1 MDSQSTNINPE
12 LIKLQQASQ
21 KAFGEIRKQT
31 SDETAYLYFYL
42 TLLLLKDNLL
52 PEVSYEVTENLSD
65 LKVNLLPEI
74 YNPKRKE
81 VYRKII
87 ERLDSLERYPL
98 FLILCINSLKKI
110 DISLLSQNEI
120 ADFFEYL
127 LKKRFHVV
135 KKRRSSV
142 LFPREIIDLI
152 DFLDQRSGKDIYN
165 PFSRYGDFSLCKNY
179 KYIYSQESHS
189 FDYTI
194 HLIRIL
200 MHNLEERVNIEY
212 INPTRTWDHKDIT
225 NKFDLII
232 SMPPIGAIPKKS
244 LYDELFPKND
254 NISISLRVKTYEEQ
268 FFDSLLFRR
277 LNPEGKVISIVS
289 QGFLISDSK
298 SKKYRQE
305 WIDSGYLKVIV
316 ALPNLSDFTNTS
328 IQLYLIVLDTTP
340 TNNGNLR
347 YIDGRNLYNKSDSIY
362 FNLIDFKSLYVS
374 STEMPGLKF
383 IDYNLLRTNDYD
395 LQVDNCF
402 RGTRAGIKLIDI
414 CNEIRNLKRGD
425 FNSNGRIVRNRDL
438 KTDKNDF
445 LLDVSSLEFDHL
457 DGEYELSESCLL
469 ITRFGAKIKP
479 TYFNY
484 TGESIYITQ
493 GIIPLKIDESKVDI
507 NYLINELYQD
517 YVLEQINAS
526 STGEVIPIFDRKKLL
541 AIHIDIDKSIA
552 EQRALINKIKSS
564 HSLEIQQ
571 TSEQIDL
578 LRKEIYEDIRKKEH
592 NILQHIADCA
602 SALRLLKNYLQK
614 DQVVDAKCLSDVNKR
629 IDSLSK
635 SLSSATSEITLLT
648 KEITAEVKKEIDIN
662 ELILKCIDLCSKND
676 DLFSIEY
683 SFDEDSFKIPIS
695 ERQDKFLKIN
705 PHIFIAPNLFSIVFN
720 NILANAKRH
729 SFKPEDKKYIFRIV
743 LSCGRGVE
751 FSDKILIH
759 FLISGNPFEEGS
771 ADSYC
776 VRGAK
781 AGPYAN
787 TGFGAAE
794 VCEIVRNH
802 FEGSIEVIDE
812 KESSFPVQFKIRI
825 PISGWEQNKN

>member
-21 KAFGEIRKQT
+21 KAFLEIRKQT
-31 SDETAYLYFYL
+31 SDESAYLYFYL

-52 PEVSYEVTENLSD
+52 SQVSYEVTDNLLD
-65 LKVNLLPEI
+65 LKVNLLPET

-81 VYRKII
+81 AYGKII
-87 ERLDSLERYPL
+87 ERLGSLESNSL
-98 FLILCINSLKKI
+98 FLILSINCLKKI
-110 DISLLSQNEI
+110 DVSLLSQDEI
-120 ADFFEYL
+120 VDFFEYL
-127 LKKRFHVV
+127 LKKRFQNI

-142 LFPREIIDLI
+142 LFPKEIIEI
-152 DFLDQRSGKDIYN
+152 VDFIDQRSDKDIYN
-165 PFSRYGDFSLCKNY
+165 PFSRYGDFSLCNNY
-179 KYIYSQESHS
+179 RYFLSQESHS
-189 FDYTI
+189 YDYTI

-200 MHNLEERVNIEY
+200 MHNLEERVDVKN
-212 INPTRTWDHKDIT
+212 INPTRTWDLNEIT
-225 NKFDLII
+225 HKFDLII
-232 SMPPIGAIPKKS
+232 SMPPIGVIPKKS

-254 NISISLRVKTYEEQ
+254 NLSISLRVRTYEEQ
-268 FFDSLLFRR
+268 FFESLLFRR
-277 LNPEGKVISIVS
+277 LNPGGKVISIVS

-305 WIDSGYLKVIV
+305 WVDSGYLKAIV
-316 ALPNLSDFTNTS
+316 ALPNLSDFTNTTT
-328 IQLYLIVLDTTP
+328 QLYLIVLDTTP
-340 TNNGNLR
+340 NNNGNVR
-347 YIDGRNLYNKSDSIY
+347 YIDGRNLYNKNGSIY
-362 FNLIDFKSLYVS
+362 FNLYDFKSLYM
-374 STEMPGLKF
+374 STTEIPGLKF
-383 IDYNLLRTNDYD
+383 IDYNLLRANDYV
-395 LQVDNCF
+395 LQVDECF
-402 RGTRAGIKLIDI
+402 RGTRAGTKLIDI
-414 CNEIRNLKRGD
+414 CNEIRNLKRGAL
-425 FNSNGRIVRNRDL
+425 NSNGRIVRNRDL
-438 KTDKNDF
+438 KSDKNDF
-445 LLDVSSLEFDHL
+445 VLDVSSLEFDHL

-469 ITRFGAKIKP
+469 INMFGAKIKP

-484 TGESIYITQ
+484 SGESIYIGQ
-493 GIIPLKIDESKVDI
+493 GIIALKIDESKVDI

-517 YVLEQINAS
+517 YVLEQINAAL
-526 STGEVIPIFDRKKLL
+526 TGVVIPVFDRKKLL
-541 AIHIDIDKSIA
+541 NIRIDIDKSVA
-552 EQRALINKIKSS
+552 EQAILINKIKSS
-564 HSLEIQQ
+564 YGLEIQQ

-614 DQVVDAKCLSDVNKR
+614 DQVVDVKYLSDVNKR

-648 KEITAEVKKEIDIN
+648 KEITAEKKEIDIN

-676 DLFSIEY
+676 DLFLIEY
-683 SFDEDSFKIPIS
+683 SFDEGSFKIPIS
-695 ERQDKFLKIN
+695 ERQDKYLKIN

-743 LSCGRGVE
+743 LSGGRGVE

-802 FEGSIEVIDE
+802 FDGSIEVIDE